1 MQAPHWIEP
10 VSERMKQLGDTGT
23 LLVSF
28 PVYRPD
34 LAKELAFHLDLE
46 FYDFRSEYMAARG
59 IAADKIPLNEMEGQ
73 IGSNSAGGLVF
84 HNVEALLASC
94 PEDERCA
101 WLLDIARRDF
111 GGQVVIPLYLFAS
124 QLDYTK
130 LDGNLLELEPETLP
144 EQGLINRLLNA

>member
-1 MQAPHWIEP
+1 MQAPYWIEP
-10 VSERMKQLGDTGT
+10 VRDRLKQLGGNGT

-34 LAKELAFHLDLE
+34 LAKELAFHLELE

-59 IAADKIPLNEMEGQ
+59 ISADKIPLDEMTEQ
-73 IGSNSAGGLVF
+73 IGSQSGAGLVF
-84 HNVEALLASC
+84 HNAEALLAC
-94 PEDERCA
+94 YPEDERDE
-101 WLLDIARRDF
+101 WLRDIVGHDF

-124 QLDYTK
+124 QLDHEK
-130 LDGNLLELEPETLP
+130 MGENLLELEPEALP